1 VKQLS
6 PRIALLA
13 ILSLF
18 VLPLLLAWLMYTDK
32 IDIEPRTTQNRGQLV
47 APVAP
52 VDWSAIPPPDSNTE
66 GGASLAGHWVVV
78 YLLPDPCAESCIQQV
93 TGLRQV
99 HRASGRHENRIIMV
113 LLSPAG
119 VDQSTRD
126 RLLAIYPRFVVLGP
140 VTGEVLTAM
149 AQADQRTAGSAAL
162 YLADPLGNIMMTY
175 PGPDNL
181 NALNT
186 DLKQLLTWSKQDQQP

>member
-1 VKQLS
+1 MKPLS
-6 PRIALLA
+6 PRIAFLA

-32 IDIEPRTTQNRGQLV
+32 IDIEPRATQNQGQLV
-47 APVAP
+47 SPVVP
-52 VDWSAIPPPDSNTE
+52 LDWSAIQQPDSNTE
-66 GGASLAGHWVVV
+66 GDALLAGHWVVV
-78 YLLPDPCAESCIQQV
+78 YLLPVPCAEPCIKQV

-99 HRASGRHENRIIMV
+99 HRASGRHENRIIMA
-113 LLSPAG
+113 LLSPGG
-119 VDQSTRD
+119 VGQSTRE
-126 RLLAIYPRFVVLGP
+126 RLLAIYPRFAVLGP
-140 VTGEVLTAM
+140 VAGEVLTAI

-162 YLADPLGNIMMTY
+162 YLVDPLGNIMMTY

-181 NALNT
+181 NALNA